1 MSPVRSKCEP
11 GGAWSQPFVRWNTDV
26 QRSAGGSD
34 TDAVNPAPPASSAVY
49 IGISSAVSGGCPS
62 ARKRLREPNGRF
74 VEVYA
79 SSRRRVV
86 RFLRCVC
93 ASTRSRVDCARRC
106 RARSRVRCRSAMIP
120 RALSARSSEVRD
132 RSVPPPP
139 MVALGRCASHDG
151 SEQMVESGR
160 RECAG
165 GRIAFGTLPSL
176 DRYRD
181 KDVS

>member
-34 TDAVNPAPPASSAVY
+34 TDAVNPAPPASSTVY
-49 IGISSAVSGGCPS
+49 IGISSTVSGGCPS

-74 VEVYA
+74 IEVYA
-79 SSRRRVV
+79 SSRRRLV
-86 RFLRCVC
+86 RFLRCAC
-93 ASTRSRVDCARRC
+93 ASARSRVDCARRC

-132 RSVPPPP
+132 RSVATTSHGGSRP
-139 MVALGRCASHDG
+139 MRESRRVRADG
-151 SEQMVESGR
+151 GVWSQELRWRPYCVR
-160 RECAG
+160 P
-165 GRIAFGTLPSL
+165 LPSL
-176 DRYRD
+176 DHCRD